1 MWTWEVVAE
10 QTLVQNWPN
19 TWKGSGGMCQK
30 RVLEMTLFCVWQREF
45 CYLRCL
51 LETEAWRVLS
61 AQLWAPGKDVLSTL
75 AHVSQTH
82 SSLRTTGIDGQSLSL
97 STRGG
102 QMEKLFNPKEK
113 KMLFRWISRW
123 NWSPFPWEHDLVIL
137 SFMPQS
143 KNRL

>member
-1 MWTWEVVAE
+1 
-10 QTLVQNWPN
+10 
-19 TWKGSGGMCQK
+19 MCQK

-61 AQLWAPGKDVLSTL
+61 AQLRAPGKDVLSTL

-82 SSLRTTGIDGQSLSL
+82 SSLRTTGIDGKSLSL

-102 QMEKLFNPKEK
+102 QMEKLFNPKKK
-113 KMLFRWISRW
+113 KMLFR
-123 NWSPFPWEHDLVIL
+123 
-137 SFMPQS
+137 
-143 KNRL
+143 